1 MVKDV
6 SKTAKLVNNPAA
18 FMFSDIRY
26 LLNGVQVDSVRNVG
40 ITSCMKGYFS
50 YKRNDMVKL
59 ENAGWNIEIDESI
72 KGRKGVLTGTSNALD
87 VNGKFGISVPLNTL
101 LGFAEDFKKVIMNI
115 RQELVLIRN
124 NDDIDVIIQP
134 DIAKDEKVK
143 IVIDRVVW
151 RVPHVSVGLRE
162 QLMLTKLAGKNVNI
176 PMPFRS
182 WEIHE
187 YQSLPKTTKQ
197 SWSVKTAPQLE
208 TPRFIIIGFQTNRKS
223 RVTESMAKFDN
234 ISSSNLTVFLNGERY
249 PYDNMNVDFESNHFA
264 ILYDMYARFQQF
276 YYYQQSEPLLS
287 PSQYSINAPLIG
299 IDCSHQPEA
308 LHRSGVEIKIEFST
322 KKEIPDNTT
331 AYCLI
336 LHDKAFQYSP
346 LTKIVKQ
353 LL

>member
-1 MVKDV
+1 MDILNVTDKVTVDNSIVSYEYHTHQPFGSVSYDNSDEIRITIPEIDNYTLPSESYLYIEGSVLKVGADGSITKDV

-72 KGRKGVLTGTSNALD
+72 KDRKGVLTGTSNALD
-87 VNGKFGISVPLNTL
+87 VNGKFGIS
-101 LGFAEDFKKVIMNI
+101 
-115 RQELVLIRN
+115 
-124 NDDIDVIIQP
+124 

-187 YQSLPKTTKQ
+187 YHFYRKLQNNLGPLRRRHSWKSL
-197 SWSVKTAPQLE
+197 VL
-208 TPRFIIIGFQTNRKS
+208 
-223 RVTESMAKFDN
+223 
-234 ISSSNLTVFLNGERY
+234 
-249 PYDNMNVDFESNHFA
+249 
-264 ILYDMYARFQQF
+264 
-276 YYYQQSEPLLS
+276 
-287 PSQYSINAPLIG
+287 
-299 IDCSHQPEA
+299 
-308 LHRSGVEIKIEFST
+308 
-322 KKEIPDNTT
+322 
-331 AYCLI
+331 
-336 LHDKAFQYSP
+336 
-346 LTKIVKQ
+346 
-353 LL
+353 